1 MVQSLLSRTP
11 WAVTPL
17 RHRRRLIRLL
27 LTAIVA
33 FVCLVPPPM
42 AQAADLCPAGDH
54 SGSTSDGR
62 CEPVPPTYINDTN
75 GPQVENAATRWL
87 PSLRYQNLFSGF
99 HTRYDSGI
107 DGLDDLPDR
116 ATTGMSGT
124 IFGFAAFLAGLR
136 SNLTVWAMYS
146 RSWLEGSVGKIDSIW
161 SAVGSAVQA
170 SGLLGIAIIA
180 AIWLAVWRYMWRT
193 TIMTIRTVAK
203 DVAIAVGCMMLFN
216 VAMGEAQN
224 ARSTGTCQTPTGTQY
239 ECPTQSLSPGGITL
253 KLANGIDQLA
263 SAPSDALSTV
273 CQDVCDASETPTY
286 QYDAISCPAFYEYM
300 RGQFSESVTAALG
313 GSNSI
318 EQTALLVD
326 DRITMATMGKT
337 WMTAQFGDIDVGNRV
352 GCIQLESTLGTS
364 DRQMERMFEAAGWPT
379 QINVTAFNL
388 GSGKTRDRRM
398 IAWMACGMKAD
409 GTVILTPQ
417 FSDVRPNGTDRT
429 KTMFTK
435 CQPFLTQE
443 GTVADNPEDAGA
455 DGAFNFE
462 GEGDIRD
469 DTIIRSATPD
479 YGNVDTSVCNA
490 NGDGG
495 LEACNTIAR
504 TSIMSWQ
511 GHSSGITISAAI
523 IALLTQ
529 VLLLV
534 TSLFRSLGALF
545 SVIAL
550 VAIVPTFGPIALA
563 IAAFP
568 GRSTI
573 VRQFGKRVL
582 VMSGGRALF
591 VLQGALQA
599 AIAMILMS
607 IFAPDGIWGVLW
619 IGGTWVAA
627 ALVVHKM
634 MKTMGMPS
642 VMTPSGAFA
651 VAAGSVAGGA
661 VAWQTSKGVGR
672 RAAGRVNKGLGLSK
686 SARADKNRRDSWAKG
701 AQGAGAPGGTRD
713 AKGAAA
719 GDGTDSTGSP
729 KPGGRSGP
737 AQQAQKRLAGRAV
750 DRARDTRGRAAE
762 KADRLRNWR
771 GDKQAAKT
779 AARATP
785 RPAGVTRSAHKRAV
799 MARTTEQ
806 RQSER
811 RVTRNQRWESRQEQQ
826 RERGDLN
833 AVHRQESRERGK
845 RMILNGWATG
855 IDEREAERSKALGDK
870 LRKDAEHAQARQAE
884 RDARRAQRQTQRS
897 TRRTAPPPPAS

>member
-1 MVQSLLSRTP
+1 MI
-11 WAVTPL
+11 
-17 RHRRRLIRLL
+17 RLILV
-27 LTAIVA
+27 AVIA
-33 FVCLVPPPM
+33 FVCLVPPPS
-42 AQAADLCPAGDH
+42 AHAADVCPAGDH
-54 SGSTSDGR
+54 SGSTSDQI
-62 CEPVPPTYINDTN
+62 CEPVPPTFINDTN
-75 GPQVENAATRWL
+75 GPQVESAATKWL

-124 IFGFAAFLAGLR
+124 LFGFAAFLAGLR

-146 RSWLEGSVGKIDSIW
+146 RSWLESSTGKIDEIW
-161 SAVGSAVQA
+161 AAVGSAVQA
-170 SGLLGIAIIA
+170 SGLFGIAIVA

-193 TIMTIRTVAK
+193 TIVTIRTVAK
-203 DVAIAVGCMMLFN
+203 DVVVAVGCMMLFS
-216 VAMGEAQN
+216 VVLAEARN
-224 ARSTGTCQTPTGTQY
+224 PGTTRTCQSPTGTQY

-263 SAPSDALSTV
+263 AAPSDALSTV
-273 CQDVCDASETPTY
+273 CADVCDPEAERSSSI
-286 QYDAISCPAFYEYM
+286 DSINCVAFYDYM
-300 RGQFSESVTAALG
+300 RDQFSTSVTATLG

-326 DRITMATMGKT
+326 DRITMGTMGKT
-337 WMTAQFGDIDVGNRV
+337 WMTAQFGDINVGNRI
-352 GCIQLESTLGTS
+352 GCLQLESTLGTS
-364 DRQMERMFEAAGWPT
+364 DRQMEKMFEAAGWSPYLN
-379 QINVTAFNL
+379 ITAFNL
-388 GSGKTRDRRM
+388 GSGKVRDRR
-398 IAWMACGMKAD
+398 IVAWMACGMKSD
-409 GTVILTPQ
+409 GTVILTPE
-417 FSDVRPNGTDRT
+417 FSDVRPDGTDRT

-443 GTVADNPEDAGA
+443 GTVAHNPEDNGA
-455 DGAFNFE
+455 DGVFNFE
-462 GEGDIRD
+462 NEGDIRD
-469 DTIIRSATPD
+469 DTTIRSEVPD
-479 YGNVDTSVCNA
+479 YSNPDPSVCNA
-490 NGDGG
+490 AGDNG
-495 LEACNTIAR
+495 LEPCNTIAR
-504 TSIMSWQ
+504 RSVMSWQ
-511 GHSSGITISAAI
+511 GHSAGMSISAAI

-529 VLLLV
+529 ILLLV

-563 IAAFP
+563 VAAFP
-568 GRSTI
+568 GRSSI

-607 IFAPDGIWGVLW
+607 IFAPSGIWGVLW
-619 IGGTWVAA
+619 IGGAWVAA
-627 ALVVHKM
+627 AMVVHKL

-661 VAWQTSKGVGR
+661 VAWQTSQGVGR
-672 RAAGRVNKGLGLSK
+672 RAAGRVNNKLGLSK
-686 SARADKNRRDSWAKG
+686 NARANKNRRDSWAKG
-701 AQGAGAPGGTRD
+701 AKGTGAPGGTRD

-719 GDGTDSTGSP
+719 GDAGDNPGTP
-729 KPGGRSGP
+729 KPGGRSAP
-737 AQQAQKRLAGRAV
+737 AQQAKKRIVGRAV
-750 DRARDTRGRAAE
+750 DRARDTRGRTAE

-771 GDKQAAKT
+771 GDKKAAKT

-811 RVTRNQRWESRQEQQ
+811 RVTRNQRWDTRQEQQ
-826 RERGDLN
+826 RERGDLK

-855 IDEREAERSKALGDK
+855 GDE
-870 LRKDAEHAQARQAE
+870 RQAE
-884 RDARRAQRQTQRS
+884 RAHATANEIRLKQQQDLQRSAERAARRAQRQNQRAQ
-897 TRRTAPPPPAS
+897 RRNATPPPPAP